1 VKEINIFMLNSRYR
15 LNFALI
21 WFYKIDKSKI
31 GVDKSS
37 ILI

>member
-15 LNFALI
+15 LNFALT
-21 WFYKIDKSKI
+21 WFYKIGQSKV